1 MTTINA
7 PLPPGLERFSLN
19 RTNPLHGDAP
29 SVNSAALGQAIADL
43 GNKIGAEPVLRSG
56 TFDDVMLRALDKVS
70 ADQQFAEGLL
80 EAAVT
85 EPGSVDTHDLTIA
98 QAKASLSLNIARTVL
113 SRVVQGWRDLI
124 NTR

>member
-1 MTTINA
+1 MTSIRS
-7 PLPPGLERFSLN
+7 PLPAQFQRFSLS
-19 RTNPLHGDAP
+19 RTNPLHGDSP
-29 SVNSAALGQAIADL
+29 LAAYVPPGKAISEL
-43 GNKIGAEPVLRSG
+43 GNKIGAESVLRSG
-56 TFDDVMLRALDKVS
+56 TFDEMMLQSLDKVS

-85 EPGSVDTHDLTIA
+85 DPGSVDAHDLTIA
-98 QAKASLSLNIARTVL
+98 QAKAAMSLSIARTVL